1 MLVGMD
7 IPAAAA
13 GPWIVLGVVLGVLLV
28 GLAGLLGYLVLRG
41 GGSTIHSA
49 VADRAPAPGTADDDL
64 PGFLE
69 SPPGSPAAPAPPA
82 TGWAVLTAAPA
93 PAAPGV
99 APPSGSDT
107 VRVLAVLTMAAVLLI
122 GVAAGLA
129 VVSSSQHAATPP
141 TRGQSADRLDAHL
154 TFGGVIL
161 ERRAVGVTA
170 TYPRMQLTAEGERT
184 VAHLELP
191 TANCLTAE
199 APDDPVAARCTPA
212 GTEYADL
219 ATPALVVRRQG
230 GAVRISG
237 RFETYLRPNGTPPV
251 STGRVYELELTVE
264 SVGDARPG
272 SWVPATGVL
281 HLGDDRA
288 ATTGGPDD
296 QLRFG
301 G

>member
-13 GPWIVLGVVLGVLLV
+13 GPWIVLGVVLGVLLL
-28 GLAGLLGYLVLRG
+28 GLACLLGYLVRRG
-41 GGSTIHSA
+41 RASTMDSA
-49 VADRAPAPGTADDDL
+49 AADRASAPGPADDDL

-69 SPPGSPAAPAPPA
+69 CPPGSPGAPAPPGS
-82 TGWAVLTAAPA
+82 GWAVLTGAPA
-93 PAAPGV
+93 PAPPEI

-122 GVAAGLA
+122 GVAAAWA
-129 VVSSSQHAATPP
+129 VASGSEVAATPSA
-141 TRGQSADRLDAHL
+141 RGQAADRLDAHL

-170 TYPRMQLTAEGERT
+170 TYPRMQVTSEGGAT

-219 ATPALVVRRQG
+219 ATPALVVRREG
-230 GAVRISG
+230 GAVQISG
-237 RFETYLRPNGTPPV
+237 RFQTYLRPNGTPPV

-264 SVGDARPG
+264 PVGDARRD

-281 HLGDDRA
+281 DLGDDRA

-296 QLRFG
+296 RLRFG